1 MQVLSSVTHYY
12 SSVNNGILAVLHN
25 DMGLAGGARPAD
37 VDGGG
42 GLLAHS
48 GLLPE
53 PFLIRWLTQSGVEGD
68 ISVDG
73 TILRT
78 LKICFLL

>member
-1 MQVLSSVTHYY
+1 MQVLSIIAHYC
-12 SSVNNGILAVLHN
+12 SSVNYGILAVLHH
-25 DMGLAGGARPAD
+25 DVGLAGGARPAD

-53 PFLIRWLTQSGVEGD
+53 PFLIRWLPQSGVEGD
-68 ISVDG
+68 ISVG
-73 TILRT
+73 
-78 LKICFLL
+78 

>member
-1 MQVLSSVTHYY
+1 MQVLSSVTYYY

-25 DMGLAGGARPAD
+25 DVGLAGGGRSPD

-42 GLLAHS
+42 GLLAHR

-53 PFLIRWLTQSGVEGD
+53 PFLIRWLPQSGVEGD
-68 ISVDG
+68 ISVG
-73 TILRT
+73 
-78 LKICFLL
+78 